1 MRNLWVNALVKTL
14 IFLVI
19 IHVVLLLLGNFFRTD
34 IGIFNLPMLWAHW
47 SDNWVDAIIGLI
59 ATGIIYLI
67 IYCSTKKKRNI
78 ESES

>member
-1 MRNLWVNALVKTL
+1 MINLWLDALIKTL

-19 IHVVLLLLGNFFRTD
+19 IHVVLLLLGSFIRTD

-47 SDNWVDAIIGLI
+47 SDNWIDAVIGLI

-67 IYCSTKKKRNI
+67 IYCSARKRRNI
-78 ESES
+78 ESE